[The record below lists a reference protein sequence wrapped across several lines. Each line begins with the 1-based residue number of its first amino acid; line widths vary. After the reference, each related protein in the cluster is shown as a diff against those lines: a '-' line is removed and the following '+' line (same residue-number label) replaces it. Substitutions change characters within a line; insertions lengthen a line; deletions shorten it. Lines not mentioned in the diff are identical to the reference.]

1 MRVGGERGVGDGPS
15 VGAGVGTGEESV
27 ESDVIVLNDAG
38 AVLMKGV
45 PGVDGGFVRKSVW
58 VG

>member
-27 ESDVIVLNDAG
+27 ESGVPALNAG
-38 AVLMKGV
+38 VV
-45 PGVDGGFVRKSVW
+45 PGVE
-58 VG
+58 